1 MVSEVKYI
9 SITAESKAVGRHG
22 PGATVESRHHE
33 MSHGRGGW
41 PGG

>member
-1 MVSEVKYI
+1 MVSEVKRI
-9 SITAESKAVGRHG
+9 SITAESKAVGKHG

-41 PGG
+41 SGG